1 MKKKDDEADFF
12 TVSKKKPQQGKKG
25 GATQEVA
32 APAAKSSEPAKKKL
46 YHPLETLKTFMQYSI
61 EVPQWSTELAATI
74 QKVRVLARLQ
84 AGTAFARPRH
94 CVV

>member
-12 TVSKKKPQQGKKG
+12 MVSKKKPQQGKKG
-25 GATQEVA
+25 APQEQA
-32 APAAKSSEPAKKKL
+32 APAAGPKSSEPAKKKL

-74 QKVRVLARLQ
+74 QKASGAGRAGRSQ
-84 AGTAFARPRH
+84 AMIITCA
-94 CVV
+94 